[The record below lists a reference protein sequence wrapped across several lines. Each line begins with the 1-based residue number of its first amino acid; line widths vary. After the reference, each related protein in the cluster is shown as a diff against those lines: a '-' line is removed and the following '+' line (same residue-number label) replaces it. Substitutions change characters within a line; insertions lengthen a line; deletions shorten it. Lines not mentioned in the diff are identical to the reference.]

1 MNLKLPYEENL
12 PVEKLSKVFASTSA
26 SYKFFWFKALFERA
40 VGGETTIVYRDLVH
54 DMITEAWYM
63 VTEYHLSLGVS
74 DQLQSLIRLLQERSG
89 LKPSE
94 KKEKIREYLES
105 CKDPDVLHQKEK
117 LMEMVPYRL
126 QSAFLPEKGR
136 SEYFKGSPHAQ
147 IARLNAYQDKY
158 RNLMYRYCDCG
169 KLDSTVTVEPEWI
182 PYLQKNQEIIRGWLA
197 YSLIQYLQARNPN
210 VPGISDKITPPETRN
225 LTHVKQYWKMLLAVH
240 PVREIYTGQV
250 MDGSSFSIDHFVPWS
265 YVAHDEL
272 WNLNPTTRSINSSK
286 SNDLPKWEQYFPLL
300 QRQEYEL
307 YREIWKHERI
317 LEAFNKCAD
326 KNLND
331 SRLRQ
336 KLYQEG
342 LSETAFCG
350 QLDEVLRPVYQ
361 SAKNCGFR
369 EWSAG

>member
-1 MNLKLPYEENL
+1 MNLQLPYEENL
-12 PVEKLSKVFASTSA
+12 PIERLSKIFTSTSA

-40 VGGETTIVYRDLVH
+40 TGGEMTIIYRDLVH

-63 VTEYHLSLGVS
+63 VTEYHLSLGAT
-74 DQLQSLIRLLQERSG
+74 DQLQNLILLLQERSG

-94 KKEKIREYLES
+94 KKKKIREYLENCNDS
-105 CKDPDVLHQKEK
+105 DVIHQKEN
-117 LMEMVPYRL
+117 LLYMVPYRL
-126 QSAFLPEKGR
+126 QSAFLPEIGR
-136 SEYFKGSPHAQ
+136 SGVYTGSPRSQ
-147 IARLNAYQDKY
+147 IIRLNAY
-158 RNLMYRYCDCG
+158 RNLMYYYSDYR
-169 KLDSTVTVEPEWI
+169 KLDTMITIQPEWI
-182 PYLQKNQEIIRGWLA
+182 AYLQKNQEIIRGWLA

-210 VPGISDKITPPETRN
+210 VPGISDKITPPEARD
-225 LTHVKQYWKMLLAVH
+225 LTHVKRYWKMLLDVH

-250 MDGSSFSIDHFVPWS
+250 MDGSAFSIDHFVPWS

-300 QRQEYEL
+300 QKQEYEL
-307 YREIWKHERI
+307 YLEIWKHEEIRR
-317 LEAFNKCAD
+317 AFNKCAD

-331 SRLRQ
+331 SRVRQ
-336 KLYQEG
+336 KLYHEG
-342 LSETAFCG
+342 LSEAEFFG
-350 QLDEVLRPVYQ
+350 QLDEIIRPVYQ